1 MKGETTPG
9 EETTVTGPLAGKRGV
24 ILGVANKRSLA
35 WAAAKAMAAQGATL
49 ALTYQGERLREG
61 VEKLA
66 AELGGGATVLPCD
79 VIHLRQMDR
88 LAGDLEREFGGLDFL
103 VHSIAFA
110 PTEDLKGRFREIS
123 RKGFH
128 RAMDVSVFS
137 LIALADRLA
146 PLMKGAEGSVLTLT
160 YIGSNRVIPNY
171 NLMGVAK
178 AALESTVRYLAYDL
192 GEEGIRVNAISAGP
206 VRTLSA
212 SAVGDFVKIL
222 DHVEQASPLRRNIE
236 AADVGATAA
245 FLCSPAAKGI
255 TGDILYVD
263 AGMHAMG
270 V

>member
-1 MKGETTPG
+1 MDPGGEPRK
-9 EETTVTGPLAGKRGV
+9 EDDVSGPMAGKCGV

-35 WAAAKAMAAQGATL
+35 WAAARSLAAQGATV

-61 VEKLA
+61 AEKLA
-66 AELGGGATVLPCD
+66 AELGPEHAVFPCD

-88 LAGDLEREFGGLDFL
+88 LAVDMRKRFGHLDFMI
-103 VHSIAFA
+103 HSIAFA
-110 PTEDLKGRFREIS
+110 PTEDLKGRFRQIS

-128 RAMDVSVFS
+128 RAMDVSVYS
-137 LIALADRLA
+137 LVALCDRMS
-146 PLMKGAEGSVLTLT
+146 PLMAGRDASVLTLT

-178 AALESTVRYLAYDL
+178 AALESSVRYLAYDL

-212 SAVGDFVKIL
+212 SAVGDFVRIL

-245 FLCSPAAKGI
+245 FLCSPASRGI

-263 AGMHAMG
+263 SGMHAMG

>member
-1 MKGETTPG
+1 M
-9 EETTVTGPLAGKRGV
+9 AGKRGV
-24 ILGVANKRSLA
+24 VLGVANKRSLG
-35 WAAAKAMAAQGATL
+35 WAAAKALASQGAAV

-66 AELGGGATVLPCD
+66 RELGPDVPVLPCD

-88 LAGDLEREFGGLDFL
+88 LAGLLGDRWGGLDFV

-110 PTEDLKGRFREIS
+110 PQEDLKGRFRQIT

-128 RAMDVSVFS
+128 RTMDVSVYS
-137 LIALADRLA
+137 LVALCDRLA
-146 PLMKGAEGSVLTLT
+146 PLMSGRDAAVVTLT

-178 AALESTVRYLAYDL
+178 AALESSVRYLAYDL
-192 GEEGIRVNAISAGP
+192 GEEGIRVNAVSAGP

-236 AADVGATAA
+236 GGDVGATVA
-245 FLCSPAAKGI
+245 FLCSPAARSI
-255 TGDILYVD
+255 TGDILFVD
-263 AGMHAMG
+263 SGIHAMG

>member
-1 MKGETTPG
+1 MS
-9 EETTVTGPLAGKRGV
+9 GPMAGKCGV
-24 ILGVANKRSLA
+24 VLGVANKRSLA
-35 WAAAKAMAAQGATL
+35 WAAAKALASQGAKVAL
-49 ALTYQGERLREG
+49 AYQGERLREG

-66 AELGGGATVLPCD
+66 AELGPGTAVLPCD

-88 LAGDLEREFGGLDFL
+88 LAESLRAKFGGLDFL

-110 PTEDLKGRFREIS
+110 PTEDLKGRFRQIS

-128 RAMDVSVFS
+128 RAMDVSVYS
-137 LIALADRLA
+137 LVALCHRLA
-146 PLMKGAEGSVLTLT
+146 PLMAGREASVVTLT
-160 YIGSNRVIPNY
+160 YIGATRVIPNY

-178 AALESTVRYLAYDL
+178 AALESSVRYLAYDL
-192 GEEGIRVNAISAGP
+192 GEEGARVNAVSAGP

-236 AADVGATAA
+236 AGDVGGVVA
-245 FLCSPAAKGI
+245 FLCSPAARSI
-255 TGDILYVD
+255 TGDVLFVD
-263 AGMHAMG
+263 SGIHAMG

>member
-1 MKGETTPG
+1 
-9 EETTVTGPLAGKRGV
+9 VSGPLAGKVGV
-24 ILGVANKRSLA
+24 VLGVANKRSLA
-35 WAAAKAMAAQGATL
+35 WAGAKALAAQGARV
-49 ALTYQGERLREG
+49 ALTYQSERLREG

-66 AELGGGATVLPCD
+66 AELGPRTLVLPCD
-79 VIHLRQMDR
+79 VIHLKQIDR
-88 LAGDLEREFGGLDFL
+88 LAVTLKKEFGHLDFL

-128 RAMDVSVFS
+128 RAMDVSVYS
-137 LIALADRLA
+137 LVAAAHRLS
-146 PLMKGAEGSVLTLT
+146 PLMKGRDASVVTLT
-160 YIGSNRVIPNY
+160 YIGATRVIPNY

-192 GEEGIRVNAISAGP
+192 GEEGTRVNAISAGP

-222 DHVEQASPLRRNIE
+222 DHVEQTAPLKRNIE
-236 AADVGATAA
+236 QDDVGNVVA
-245 FLCSPAAKGI
+245 FLCSPHSRNI
-255 TGDILYVD
+255 TGDILFVD
-263 AGMHAMG
+263 SGSHTMG

>member
-1 MKGETTPG
+1 MS
-9 EETTVTGPLAGKRGV
+9 GPLAGKRGV

-35 WAAAKAMAAQGATL
+35 WAAAKSLASQGAQV

-66 AELGGGATVLPCD
+66 AELGPNTLVLPCD

-88 LAGDLEREFGGLDFL
+88 LAASLKERFGGLDFV

-110 PTEDLKGRFREIS
+110 PQEDLKGRFRAIT

-128 RAMDVSVFS
+128 RAMDVSVYS
-137 LIALADRLA
+137 LVALCDRLA
-146 PLMKGAEGSVLTLT
+146 PLMQGRDASVVTLT

-178 AALESTVRYLAYDL
+178 AALESTVRYLAWDL
-192 GEEGIRVNAISAGP
+192 GDEGIRVNAISAGP

-222 DHVEQASPLRRNIE
+222 DHVEQFAPLHRNIE
-236 AADVGATAA
+236 AVDVGATVA
-245 FLCSPAAKGI
+245 FLCSNAAKGI
-255 TGDILYVD
+255 TGDILFVD
-263 AGMHAMG
+263 SGMHAMG

>member
-1 MKGETTPG
+1 MN
-9 EETTVTGPLAGKRGV
+9 GPMAGKCGV
-24 ILGVANKRSLA
+24 VVGVANKRSLA
-35 WAAAKAMAAQGATL
+35 WAAAKALAAQGARV

-66 AELGGGATVLPCD
+66 SELGPGVPVLPCD

-88 LAGDLEREFGGLDFL
+88 LAASLRESFGGIDFL

-110 PTEDLKGRFREIS
+110 PTEDLKGRFRQIT

-128 RAMDVSVFS
+128 RAMDVSVYS
-137 LIALADRLA
+137 LVALCHRLA
-146 PLMKGAEGSVLTLT
+146 PLMQGREASVVTLT

-178 AALESTVRYLAYDL
+178 AALESSVRYLAYDL

-236 AADVGATAA
+236 GADVGATVA

-255 TGDILYVD
+255 TGDILFVD
-263 AGMHAMG
+263 SGIHAMG
-270 V
+270 I

>member
-1 MKGETTPG
+1 MA
-9 EETTVTGPLAGKRGV
+9 GPMAGKCGV
-24 ILGVANKRSLA
+24 VVGVANKRSLA
-35 WAAAKAMAAQGATL
+35 WAAAKSLAAQGARV

-66 AELGGGATVLPCD
+66 GELGPKTLTFPCD

-88 LAGDLEREFGGLDFL
+88 LAESLKREFGGLDFL

-110 PTEDLKGRFREIS
+110 PTEDLKGRFRQIS

-128 RAMDVSVFS
+128 RAMDVSVYS
-137 LIALADRLA
+137 LVALAHRLS
-146 PLMKGAEGSVLTLT
+146 PLMAGREASVVTLT
-160 YIGSNRVIPNY
+160 YVGATRVIPNY

-178 AALESTVRYLAYDL
+178 AALESSVRYLAYDL
-192 GEEGIRVNAISAGP
+192 GEEGTRVNAISAGP

-222 DHVEQASPLRRNIE
+222 DHVEQTAPLRRNIE
-236 AADVGATAA
+236 AGDVGNVVA
-245 FLCSPAAKGI
+245 FLCSPASRNI
-255 TGDILYVD
+255 TGDVLFVD
-263 AGMHAMG
+263 SGSHAMG